1 MPPFMCPYAVHNPL
15 KYNASNRY
23 KSCMDPGFPNISRL
37 KTHIKSRHYDEE
49 HIQPDVRYQLEQQRR
64 RQNDEKKWKSIY
76 EILFPGEIAPSS
88 FFINPISADSN
99 DVSPRTQS
107 LPTAP
112 EVSTPSN
119 SAPAEPN
126 GHQGNIAMEP
136 MQGVLRTSSTS
147 DVSPI
152 VTNDSSQDNPGFFDD
167 AIWSAE
173 SEVSD
178 EILKSW
184 GSRQESSS

>member
-1 MPPFMCPYAVHNPL
+1 MLSV
-15 KYNASNRY
+15 
-23 KSCMDPGFPNISRL
+23 
-37 KTHIKSRHYDEE
+37 
-49 HIQPDVRYQLEQQRR
+49 V
-64 RQNDEKKWKSIY
+64 
-76 EILFPGEIAPSS
+76 
-88 FFINPISADSN
+88 FINPISALQVDPN
-99 DVSPRTQS
+99 DVSKSPSTQRS

-136 MQGVLRTSSTS
+136 MQGVLGTSSTS

-152 VTNDSSQDNPGFFDD
+152 VTNGSSQDNPGFFDD

-178 EILKSW
+178 DILKSW
-184 GSRQESSS
+184 GFRQESSSWLCHIAK